1 LHPLFSKNGNL
12 EKNGKYKFSRFKEE
26 LSQES
31 FTDFFDYYFIRLNQF
46 ATTIV
51 KSDLLAEEIVLDVC
65 LKLWENRKNLDGINN
80 IETYLYI
87 SVRNKS
93 INILK
98 KERKF
103 HFDILEDSYI
113 QLADYKPSTESD
125 FIEHE
130 MFGALNNTVAQ
141 LPSKCKII
149 FKLIRED
156 GLNRNEVAQ
165 VLNISVKTVDNQVA
179 IAIKKIAQQLNI
191 DLSNPKNSRGLMIFL
206 LSF

>member
-1 LHPLFSKNGNL
+1 M
-12 EKNGKYKFSRFKEE
+12 EKKGKYKFIRFKEE

-31 FTDFFDYYFIRLNQF
+31 FTDFFDFYFTRLSQF

-51 KSDLLAEEIVLDVC
+51 KSELLAEEIVIDVF
-65 LKLWENRKNLDGINN
+65 LKLWENSKTLEAINN

-98 KERKF
+98 KEQKF
-103 HFDILEDSYI
+103 HFDLLEDCHI
-113 QLADYKPSTESD
+113 QLADYKPSAESD
-125 FIEHE
+125 LIELE
-130 MFGALNNTVAQ
+130 LFGALNEVVMQ
-141 LPSKCKII
+141 LPPKCKII

-165 VLNISVKTVDNQVA
+165 VLNISVKTVDNQIA
-179 IAIKKIAQQLNI
+179 IAIKKIAEKLNI
-191 DLSNPKNSRGLMIFL
+191 DLTNPKNSHGLMTFL